1 MSRCDR
7 GGSLLLFTLAFFPPI
22 AAIHRFVVEPCHGS
36 VVSLATTRILIQF
49 QIHTIHWSPSFF
61 EIFQKSR
68 KTFGYAHVYL
78 CRNDGSWI
86 YYRCLVIEWWYRAD
100 INKCFFFL
108 FHCTLNPAPLSR
120 SRKYYSIVY
129 RCSRKVRMKFND
141 SWFLLLR
148 ERACRSMFDL
158 DNFRVWLMPFRRMK
172 K

>member
-36 VVSLATTRILIQF
+36 VVSLPTTRILIQF

-61 EIFQKSR
+61 EIFQKWR

-78 CRNDGSWI
+78 YRNDGSWI
-86 YYRCLVIEWWYRAD
+86 YYRCIVIEWSY

-108 FHCTLNPAPLSR
+108 VSLYVESCSFIEISKVLFHCVSVFAQGPYEIQWLVVFIIERTSMQINVR
-120 SRKYYSIVY
+120 S
-129 RCSRKVRMKFND
+129 
-141 SWFLLLR
+141 W
-148 ERACRSMFDL
+148 
-158 DNFRVWLMPFRRMK
+158 
-172 K
+172 